1 MKGFKVKTAKITDLI
16 GSPFTDTWML
26 DLDNG
31 EKVTIDPGLG
41 VRQFIGVYSTPG
53 NIIGQQ
59 IEYETNNLGNLY
71 RFRPVSID

>member
-1 MKGFKVKTAKITDLI
+1 MKTAKITDLI
-16 GSPFTDTWML
+16 GSPVTDVWML

-31 EKVTIDPGLG
+31 KKVTIDPGLG
-41 VRQFIGVYSTPG
+41 VRHFVGIYGTPN

-71 RFRPVSID
+71 RFRPVSVD

>member
-1 MKGFKVKTAKITDLI
+1 MKGFKVKTVTITNLI
-16 GSPFTDTWML
+16 GSPFTNVWML
-26 DLDNG
+26 ELDNG

-41 VRQFIGVYSTPG
+41 LRQFIGVYSTPN

-71 RFRPVSID
+71 RFRPVCVD

>member
-1 MKGFKVKTAKITDLI
+1 MKGFKVKTAKITNLI
-16 GSPFTDTWML
+16 GSPVGDVWKL

-41 VRQFIGVYSTPG
+41 LRQFIGVYSTPN